1 MSKSFPFTEAKVK
14 AIPPPASGR
23 EYHKDTRFR
32 GLQLCVTS
40 ADARTYYFVKRIGGK
55 PTRVRLGTV
64 EQLSVEQARTAAAAI
79 TGEVAA
85 GRDPQGERRQKR
97 QELTMGDLLTHWKE
111 YAKAHKRSWAE
122 DVRMCDKHFQPWAN
136 RKLSSVRRADVQAM
150 HLRLAKDSG
159 KYMANRVHELLRAM
173 YNRAKDS
180 LGYEGDNPAL
190 GIKRF
195 SEEKR
200 DRFLHAEELGAFFA
214 SLREEP
220 NMLLQHFFLLLLL
233 TGARRS
239 NVQAMRWDEIDFT
252 TALWRIAGDDA
263 KAGIPIVVPLTTAA
277 LDVLHARQEANGT
290 SPWVF
295 PSRGKHGH
303 IVEPKA
309 AWKRIVQ
316 RAGLVDVRP
325 HDLRRSL
332 GSWMAIT
339 GAGLPIVGKMLGHSQ
354 PNTTAI
360 YARLSVDPVRAA
372 AEAATSAMLVAGGQT
387 KMLEAPAGKGGDDE
401 AHG

>member
-1 MSKSFPFTEAKVK
+1 MPKSFPFTEAKVK
-14 AIPPPASGR
+14 AIPLPASGR

-32 GLQLCVTS
+32 GLQLCVTA
-40 ADARTYYFVKRIGGK
+40 ADARTYYFVKRIGGR

-64 EQLSVEQARTAAAAI
+64 EQLSVEQARTAAASV

-85 GRDPQGERRQKR
+85 GRDPQEQRRQKR
-97 QELTMGDLLTHWKE
+97 QEPTMDDLLTHWKE

-200 DRFLHAEELGAFFA
+200 DRFLHADELRAFFV
-214 SLREEP
+214 SLQAEP
-220 NMLLQHFFLLLLL
+220 
-233 TGARRS
+233 
-239 NVQAMRWDEIDFT
+239 
-252 TALWRIAGDDA
+252 
-263 KAGIPIVVPLTTAA
+263 
-277 LDVLHARQEANGT
+277 
-290 SPWVF
+290 
-295 PSRGKHGH
+295 
-303 IVEPKA
+303 
-309 AWKRIVQ
+309 
-316 RAGLVDVRP
+316 
-325 HDLRRSL
+325 
-332 GSWMAIT
+332 
-339 GAGLPIVGKMLGHSQ
+339 
-354 PNTTAI
+354 
-360 YARLSVDPVRAA
+360 
-372 AEAATSAMLVAGGQT
+372 
-387 KMLEAPAGKGGDDE
+387 
-401 AHG
+401 